1 METSQMSNISAVIF
15 SNFRKNMNS
24 LLKTPLRFSLLSV
37 NPQLFN
43 AVLFHFLH
51 DDAQPIRFDFL
62 AAVRKIPQHE
72 QDITGNGIDLI
83 AFQPAAD
90 HFIEVLQ
97 TGTAVHD
104 KLIFLNHLDSLFL
117 VVVFVFDFPD
127 DFLQYILHRNQA

>member
-117 VVVFVFDFPD
+117 EIGRASCRERV
-127 DFLQYILHRNQA
+127 